1 MYFQFPLMILII
13 APALDG
19 LRREWREAAE
29 NAGASAFQYWR
40 HVALPILTPSILGA
54 MILLFGN
61 SFGAQAT
68 AFQLTG
74 GDAEHHHPR
83 HQLPDPRR
91 RPPQRRGSAMPRRW
105 AWSSSWRS
113 RSGCTRSSSA
123 APSGGSGHEPITIP
137 DRRERRPD
145 GPRHGGPRRE
155 RRRGI
160 GAPWAW
166 LVFVLGALYF
176 ILPLIGTFLHS
187 IRTRPDIFLA
197 YRQVLADP
205 KFAGGLLY
213 SFTVGVITIIVSLL
227 IIVPTAYWVRLKVPR
242 LRPVVEFVTLMPFV
256 IPPVILVFGLIRTYS
271 SRPIQLTATNTGSDV
286 LLVAAYVVLS
296 FPYMYRAVDT
306 GLASMDVRTR

>member
-1 MYFQFPLMILII
+1 MSQSPSPI
-13 APALDG
+13 AANAARTALV
-19 LRREWREAAE
+19 AA
-29 NAGASAFQYWR
+29 
-40 HVALPILTPSILGA
+40 
-54 MILLFGN
+54 
-61 SFGAQAT
+61 
-68 AFQLTG
+68 
-74 GDAEHHHPR
+74 
-83 HQLPDPRR
+83 
-91 RPPQRRGSAMPRRW
+91 
-105 AWSSSWRS
+105 
-113 RSGCTRSSSA
+113 A
-123 APSGGSGHEPITIP
+123 A
-137 DRRERRPD
+137 
-145 GPRHGGPRRE
+145 RRE

-176 ILPLIGTFLHS
+176 ILPLVGTFLHS

-306 GLASMDVRTR
+306 GLASMDVRSLTEAAQSLGSGWTRILWRVIFPNLRTALLSGAFLTLAIVVGEYTIAQFLGRTAAFGPYLSLLGRNAPYTPAAVSLISFGLTWLAMVLIAFLGRGSRTRVQVGGAR